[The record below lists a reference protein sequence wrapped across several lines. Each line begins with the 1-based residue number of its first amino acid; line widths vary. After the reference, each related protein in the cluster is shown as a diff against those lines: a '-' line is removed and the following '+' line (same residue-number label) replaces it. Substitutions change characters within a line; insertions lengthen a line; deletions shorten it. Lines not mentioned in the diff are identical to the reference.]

1 MAEIEIRSTQHFW
14 SVLVSLEPVK
24 EEVFSMLLG
33 QHDALFRRGFDFYK
47 RRAANVD
54 SDLESLRSIS
64 VSSTV
69 IDFVDEASRLLD
81 LDFMQTYEMFSS
93 FLVYDYTGE
102 RRDMD
107 DLLTENECRRSFL
120 CDLTCFYNRQL
131 SYLAKCL
138 VEVVRCIVSDQSPYH
153 SVLERYAVRYVGEES
168 FIDGMIR
175 EYERVVRFSPPDDL
189 LNGIYVEQHLI
200 LQCELVNLI
209 VWVYHIFSV
218 NSGQV
223 LSTAQML
230 RGAWKLS
237 TRFDKE
243 PNIRERICAVNALEN
258 FLMVKL
264 CDIELLSL
272 NFNVGDHQID
282 DDDDDNNL
290 NCSLFDHWFEKE
302 FSAKFQTVV
311 TSLCPCSKHSCV
323 HMLWALNRELCRLI
337 GEREQW
343 HCGDVPRSRADYQH
357 FSVIAHKH
365 DSLQSCVAML
375 DNMESCVEV
384 ETVDL
389 CRATLY
395 LVLNQCLDLFVP
407 TSLGAVDTLEQL
419 VERLLRCDSVVD
431 QIWATNF
438 STGISEFVRDT
449 LYLFPYRFWPTIAFL
464 ISISTASA
472 SNAYKAFNLFRRLP
486 SCSEAIATV
495 NLDHVAAVQ
504 ADGEQTLYE
513 LKQVHYL
520 NGESGICV
528 PPGTM
533 GTVGN
538 CDYIQWKLF
547 YNGWQ
552 FLLTD
557 LNWQMNRT
565 PGELLLRRVAVFRL
579 VRQLVKLGPDVTLQ
593 LGHFF
598 DWALGWT
605 ADCCKTQ
612 PTRGDVLLLAEII
625 GCFADASATFP
636 AQVLQRLVDHN
647 ILCPS
652 FTTTDTDI
660 RSAWDRI
667 LAEGVINKEYSEF
680 TLGYVQLCWNVIDS
694 DESSIHQRTV
704 YHLICTIV
712 QVVFPLYG
720 HWSTLRSAKSR
731 QIVCICL
738 SIVEKCLA
746 STSGDGLWRRCRFDC
761 LHWLLEVSRVREALL
776 DLVSIGEPT
785 FSRLCQRLATKTA
798 VNSAVELLSA
808 GLRVC
813 AAVADSEL
821 STDQRVG
828 TRFWRELFF
837 GSNRRP
843 ATLLT
848 VGQLLFTRFGG
859 TIPVL
864 AITLLREAAWKF
876 PLALVSTFGAFAGAF
891 GDAFVLRLLC
901 ATELAQ
907 MRLQCWRFLA
917 TALETQY
924 AVVEELVGVESDQQ
938 HALAGALVEAL
949 AAPAATE
956 MSRAAMTV
964 VKALWRQDCASMIDC
979 LKNVDHFWEA
989 FSKPLTVA
997 EQQFAPVVV
1006 ADAFVVLCC
1015 EIGAIPAK
1023 PPPAA
1028 IRRIVETL
1036 LESDRIELTMKT
1048 LNRLCLS
1055 EADFYAKLE
1064 SLAAFRDFI
1073 QVTFNFAHLSTLWTL
1088 ASSTHVL
1095 EAGIELVIGLM
1106 GKPRAGVDE
1115 LKLVKIIAECLLLIL
1130 MRCRRTSTG
1139 QFSVTVLSNCLLRLF
1154 TVIGELDSSTV
1165 MSIGGSLA
1173 PVAIVLLDHF
1183 EQVADVGGLLSEEE
1197 LMINVT
1203 VNFLKSFQSLW
1214 SVTKPKTDHV
1224 LLLFSSI
1231 LLRLLDRLPAYVNRC
1246 GSDFFTN
1253 YVDYVERIRPAA
1265 SIQLIQATLNFFSK
1279 MLHIN
1284 SEETLAM
1291 LSTSCFER
1299 LVYLEPAVEQQQQQ
1313 QHGRFDREIQFKCA
1327 LQFYTTVMS
1336 SCYSRSKRCNSVI
1349 VSAVEFFRARLQ
1361 VFESICSSQ
1370 LEAFESKC
1378 HTLRLVLRYF
1388 LAMTTQRRQWP
1399 VDIRTVCSNS
1409 MRRATCSVTITLL
1422 YYLRRQDALARL
1434 VNSDN
1439 QSDTNQARRLLVEL
1453 LFYALQIL
1461 LQFSPPVDRLART
1474 AGLLQS
1480 AIDSHAFE
1488 PLLAV
1493 DFGSTVAPQLGD
1505 HCRLSFGLLLSGAEQ
1520 FASTLRSQNRQQEVV
1535 EPIPLLRETMEAL
1548 LALVTSQACLYC
1560 SLPTISKYQA
1570 DQVRDEVHHE
1580 LNHVVQLCG
1589 VDPTSLPFLHY
1600 LQSVV
1605 AVLNNLL
1612 SGIAIPRGVFIVCS
1626 SIVIVVCQ
1634 STESSLSGEFVA
1646 LDESSCRCAERLVP
1660 LLDTGCRIQDNIRLT
1675 ILYTGFNSHSNTAL
1689 DANCNGCTTNV
1700 AERP

>member
-47 RRAANVD
+47 QRAANVD

-69 IDFVDEASRLLD
+69 IDFVDEASRLLN

-107 DLLTENECRRSFL
+107 DLLMESECRRSFL

-175 EYERVVRFSPPDDL
+175 EYERVVQFSPPDDL
-189 LNGIYVEQHLI
+189 LNGIYVEHHLI

-209 VWVYHIFSV
+209 IWVYHIFSV
-218 NSGQV
+218 NSDQV
-223 LSTAQML
+223 LLTAQML

-237 TRFDKE
+237 NRFDKE
-243 PNIRERICAVNALEN
+243 ANIRERICAVNALEN

-272 NFNVGDHQID
+272 NFNAGDQD
-282 DDDDDNNL
+282 DEQS
-290 NCSLFDHWFEKE
+290 CSLFEHWFEKE
-302 FSAKFQTVV
+302 FSSKFQAVV
-311 TSLCPCSKHSCV
+311 NSLCPCSKHSCV

-337 GEREQW
+337 GDREQW
-343 HCGDVPRSRADYQH
+343 SCGDVPRSRADYQH

-365 DSLQSCVAML
+365 DSLHSCVIML
-375 DNMESCVEV
+375 DSMESCMEL
-384 ETVDL
+384 ETLDL

-395 LVLNQCLDLFVP
+395 LVLNQCLDLFIP

-419 VERLLRCDSVVD
+419 VERLLRCDSVVE

-472 SNAYKAFNLFRRLP
+472 HNASKAFNLFRRLP

-495 NLDHVAAVQ
+495 NLDHVAAIQ

-520 NGESGICV
+520 NGESGIRL

-538 CDYIQWKLF
+538 SDYIQWKLF

-552 FLLTD
+552 FLLAD
-557 LNWQMNRT
+557 LNWQLNRT
-565 PGELLLRRVAVFRL
+565 PSELLLRRVAVFRL
-579 VRQLVKLGPDVTLQ
+579 VRQLVKLGPDVILQ

-605 ADCCKTQ
+605 ADCCKMQ
-612 PTRGDVLLLAEII
+612 PTRGDVLLLSEII

-636 AQVLQRLVDHN
+636 TQVLQRLVDHN

-652 FTTTDTDI
+652 FATADADDI
-660 RSAWDRI
+660 RSACDRI
-667 LAEGVINKEYSEF
+667 LGEGVVNKEYCEF
-680 TLGYVQLCWNVIDS
+680 TLGYVQLCCNVIDS
-694 DESSIHQRTV
+694 ESSTHQRTV

-712 QVVFPLYG
+712 QVIFPLYG
-720 HWSTLRSAKSR
+720 HWSALQSAKSR
-731 QIVCICL
+731 EIVCLCL
-738 SIVEKCLA
+738 SVLEKCLA
-746 STSGDGLWRRCRFDC
+746 PASGDALWQRFRFDC

-776 DLVSIGEPT
+776 DLVSIGEPA

-798 VNSAVELLSA
+798 VSSAVRVLCSA
-808 GLRVC
+808 LRVC
-813 AAVADSEL
+813 TAVADSEL
-821 STDQRVG
+821 STDQRQVG
-828 TRFWRELFF
+828 TRFWRALFF
-837 GSNRRP
+837 CSSRGP

-938 HALAGALVEAL
+938 QALAGALVEAL
-949 AAPAATE
+949 GAPAATE
-956 MSRAAMTV
+956 MSRAAMSV
-964 VKALWRQDCASMIDC
+964 VKALWRQDCTAMMNC
-979 LKNVDHFWEA
+979 LKSVDHFWEA
-989 FSKPLTVA
+989 FCKPLTVA

-1015 EIGAIPAK
+1015 EIGATVEPAK
-1023 PPPAA
+1023 PLPAA
-1028 IRRIVETL
+1028 VRRIVQTL
-1036 LESDRIELTMKT
+1036 LESDRIELTTKA

-1073 QVTFNFAHLSTLWTL
+1073 QVTLNLTHLSNLWTL
-1088 ASSTHVL
+1088 ASCAHVL
-1095 EAGIELVIGLM
+1095 QAGTELVLRLM
-1106 GKPRAGVDE
+1106 EKPQRTGVQE
-1115 LKLVKIIAECLLLIL
+1115 LKLVKIMAECLLLIL
-1130 MRCRRTSTG
+1130 RRRTSSG
-1139 QFSVTVLSNCLLRLF
+1139 QFSVTILSKCLLQLF

-1173 PVAIVLLDHF
+1173 PVAIALLDHF
-1183 EQVADVGGLLSEEE
+1183 ELVVAEVGLSSEQE
-1197 LMINVT
+1197 LMVNVT
-1203 VNFLKSFQSLW
+1203 VNFLKAFQSLW
-1214 SVTKPKTDHV
+1214 SVAKPKTDHV
-1224 LLLFSSI
+1224 LLLFSCI

-1246 GSDFFTN
+1246 GSDFLTS
-1253 YVDYVERIRPAA
+1253 YVEYVERIRPAA

-1279 MLHIN
+1279 LLHIS

-1291 LSTSCFER
+1291 LSTSGFER
-1299 LVYLEPAVEQQQQQ
+1299 LVYLEPAVERDVEL
-1313 QHGRFDREIQFKCA
+1313 GVGPFDREIQFKCA
-1327 LQFYTTVMS
+1327 LQFYTSAIS
-1336 SCYSRSKRCNSVI
+1336 SCPRSKHCNSVTA
-1349 VSAVEFFRARLQ
+1349 SAVEFFRARLK
-1361 VFESICSSQ
+1361 VFESICSSSQ
-1370 LEAFESKC
+1370 LEVFESKC
-1378 HTLRLVLRYF
+1378 RTLRLVLQYF
-1388 LAMTTQRRQWP
+1388 LAMAMQRKRWP
-1399 VDIRTVCSNS
+1399 VRIRTVCSDS
-1409 MRRATCSVTITLL
+1409 LRRGTCSVTITLL
-1422 YYLRRQDALARL
+1422 YYLCRNDALTRL
-1434 VNSDN
+1434 VSSGHSASS
-1439 QSDTNQARRLLVEL
+1439 QSETSQARRVLTEL

-1461 LQFSPPVDRLART
+1461 LQFSPPVDQLARL
-1474 AGLLQS
+1474 GLRS
-1480 AIDSHAFE
+1480 NIDSHAFE
-1488 PLLAV
+1488 PLLAI

-1520 FASTLRSQNRQQEVV
+1520 FASALRSKSRQPAGEVDLS
-1535 EPIPLLRETMEAL
+1535 PLLLETMEAL

-1570 DQVRDEVHHE
+1570 DQVRDEVYHE

-1589 VDPTSLPFLHY
+1589 IDQSSTSPFLHY
-1600 LQSVV
+1600 LQTVV
-1605 AVLNNLL
+1605 AVLNKTPILL
-1612 SGIAIPRGVFIVCS
+1612 SGISIPRGVFIVR
-1626 SIVIVVCQ
+1626 SIIVACQ
-1634 STESSLSGEFVA
+1634 STESSLSVVE
-1646 LDESSCRCAERLVP
+1646 LISKD
-1660 LLDTGCRIQDNIRLT
+1660 I
-1675 ILYTGFNSHSNTAL
+1675 
-1689 DANCNGCTTNV
+1689 
-1700 AERP
+1700 

>member
-1 MAEIEIRSTQHFW
+1 MTEIEIRSTQHFW

-175 EYERVVRFSPPDDL
+175 EYERVVQFSPPDDL

-243 PNIRERICAVNALEN
+243 PNIRERICAVDALEN

-282 DDDDDNNL
+282 DDDDDNNNNDQ
-290 NCSLFDHWFEKE
+290 NCSGHFALSMFE
-302 FSAKFQTVV
+302 AQ
-311 TSLCPCSKHSCV
+311 LR

-343 HCGDVPRSRADYQH
+343 RCGDVPRSRADYQH
-357 FSVIAHKH
+357 FSVIAHKY

-472 SNAYKAFNLFRRLP
+472 SNASRAFNLFRRLP

-533 GTVGN
+533 GTVNN

-731 QIVCICL
+731 QIVCLCL

-798 VNSAVELLSA
+798 VNSAVQLLSA

-828 TRFWRELFF
+828 SRFWRELFF

-848 VGQLLFTRFGG
+848 VGQLLFTRFGS

-949 AAPAATE
+949 AAPTATE

-1015 EIGAIPAK
+1015 EIGAIPTK

-1036 LESDRIELTMKT
+1036 VESDRIELTTKT

-1095 EAGIELVIGLM
+1095 EAGIELVVGLM

-1115 LKLVKIIAECLLLIL
+1115 LKLVKIMAECLLLIL

-1139 QFSVTVLSNCLLRLF
+1139 QFSVTVLSKCLLRLF

-1183 EQVADVGGLLSEEE
+1183 EQAADVGGLLSEEE

-1265 SIQLIQATLNFFSK
+1265 SVQLIQATLNFFSK

-1313 QHGRFDREIQFKCA
+1313 QHSSMGDSTAKFNSNAPTVLHYGHEQLLFPVEAVQFGDR
-1327 LQFYTTVMS
+1327 
-1336 SCYSRSKRCNSVI
+1336 
-1349 VSAVEFFRARLQ
+1349 
-1361 VFESICSSQ
+1361 

-1388 LAMTTQRRQWP
+1388 LSMATQRRKWP
-1399 VDIRTVCSNS
+1399 VDIRTVCSDS

-1422 YYLRRQDALARL
+1422 YYLCRQDALARL

-1474 AGLLQS
+1474 AGLLRS

-1520 FASTLRSQNRQQEVV
+1520 FASTLRSQNRQPEVV
-1535 EPIPLLRETMEAL
+1535 TEPIPLLRETMEAL

-1600 LQSVV
+1600 LQTVV
-1605 AVLNNLL
+1605 AVLNN
-1612 SGIAIPRGVFIVCS
+1612 VC
-1626 SIVIVVCQ
+1626 VC
-1634 STESSLSGEFVA
+1634 
-1646 LDESSCRCAERLVP
+1646 D
-1660 LLDTGCRIQDNIRLT
+1660 
-1675 ILYTGFNSHSNTAL
+1675 
-1689 DANCNGCTTNV
+1689 
-1700 AERP
+1700 